1 MIYIYSYIIYPL
13 LLLAAYLLAP
23 FNKKTQQTLRLR
35 SVWRAAVA
43 ECRPR
48 VTLKSVVWVHV
59 ASAGELEYALPIIEA
74 CRQQS
79 IGVVLTYYSVSAVQ
93 SARSVFSQY
102 THVLLVSPLPHDGF
116 GIPRNFVQKLVSLN
130 IKKLILAKYD
140 FWPGLLS
147 EVKKAQISVVVVD
160 AVPPRRWTWVEKYL
174 WSYVDAVDFG
184 YGKIES
190 QFQKLVGSI
199 GGARFSTAVSGDT
212 RVEQVVKRLAQ
223 PSAVVDVVA
232 QLKARF
238 SKSESFVL
246 GSMWPEDV
254 DVFLST
260 AELGIS
266 AFQNIFWV
274 PHEIEDVDSAHYQKQ
289 FKLFEEKQNYKV
301 SVVRNLDGLRALSST
316 LARNATPQRNV
327 FVIAMKGVLA
337 PLYQVAWGA
346 FVGGSVQ
353 KNTHSVIEPLLAG
366 CQVII
371 GPKRERSPETYV
383 LEELG
388 LLTVAPSVDAATWNA
403 ALQKLRHDYGKYAH
417 DSDAAERRA
426 LVLDQFRAD
435 HRGASSRI
443 VERYC
448 RGDGLSVYQQS

>member
-13 LLLAAYLLAP
+13 LLLAAHLLAP
-23 FNKKTQQTLRLR
+23 FNKKIQQTLRLR
-35 SVWRAAVA
+35 SVWRAAVT
-43 ECRPR
+43 ECRPGDNFH
-48 VTLKSVVWVHV
+48 SVIWVHV

-74 CRQQS
+74 CGQRS

-93 SARSVFSQY
+93 SARSVFVKNSNI
-102 THVLLVSPLPHDGF
+102 VLVSPLPHDGF
-116 GIPRNFVQKLVSLN
+116 GIPRNFVKRLVALN
-130 IKKLILAKYD
+130 TKKLILTKYD

-147 EVKKAQISVVVVD
+147 EVKKAHISVVVVD

-174 WSYVDAVDFG
+174 WWYVDAVDFG
-184 YGKIES
+184 YDKIAS
-190 QFQKLVGSI
+190 QFQKLVGVLDGQRFSI
-199 GGARFSTAVSGDT
+199 GVSGDT

-260 AELGIS
+260 AELGAL

-274 PHEIEDVDSAHYQKQ
+274 PHEIEDVESPRYQKQ

-301 SVVRNLDGLRALSST
+301 SVVRNLDELRALLSIPP
-316 LARNATPQRNV
+316 ARNAVPQRHV
-327 FVIAMKGVLA
+327 FIIAMKGVLA

-346 FVGGSVQ
+346 FVGGSVY

-388 LLTVAPSVDAATWNA
+388 LLTVVPSVDAGTWNA
-403 ALQKLRHDYGKYAH
+403 TLQKLQHDDLEYAR
-417 DSDAAERRA
+417 DKVAAEQR
-426 LVLDQFRAD
+426 VLRLEKFRAD
-435 HRGASSRI
+435 HQGASARI

-448 RGDGLSVYQQS
+448 LI